1 MVNRAREWWER
12 LGRTNQL
19 TLVLTTLAMVGALI
33 GLTVWASTP
42 EYVPLFSNLSAQDAN
57 AIREKLVE
65 TNVPSR
71 LTAGG
76 TGIEVPAQYVDE
88 TRMKMISQ
96 GLPQQSPT
104 ASSGDDIFSKN
115 TITMT
120 SEMEKLAMR
129 RALEDRVSKSIM
141 SLSPVASASVH
152 YAASDESPLLLSSH
166 DASAAVVV
174 TCKPGS
180 ELSEDNVHAVLRLVQ
195 MSSTGLLEKNIT
207 IASSRGDVL
216 WDGAQAGNVDG
227 NNRVKQQRKME
238 LDTRTDIQM
247 ALDRTIGPHRSL
259 VLTHVELN
267 NDEVQTQKH
276 LVEPGAVVTKITST
290 EKLDGKGKVG
300 GTPLAPG
307 AGVNGVGLPAAA
319 GAPGGTT
326 TYPGATG
333 DDTGSKYVQEHAET
347 TTDPSKTD
355 IVTHSG
361 QGKIEKLTVSVLLD
375 SNQYKDPAALT
386 GIQAT
391 IKNLVETNIAV
402 AGTDTTSTR
411 QVSVAAVPFDRTQE
425 LQEAQLG
432 AEQRR
437 AEQMRSLASL
447 LVPFAIMG
455 ITLFLLARALRR
467 PGVLPASQMPALAGM
482 GTGMAALPPLP
493 SLMLDEDGVPIPGQM
508 VGMGNATEDMHDD
521 LTPIALSTGDGAP
534 RTYEVIEEAFDA
546 NLESILHMTR
556 SKPDMVAML
565 VKSWVSEEV

>member
-71 LTAGG
+71 LTTGG

-88 TRMKMISQ
+88 TRMKMISA

-104 ASSGDDIFSKN
+104 ATTDDIFSKN
-115 TITMT
+115 TMAMT
-120 SEMEKLAMR
+120 SEMEKLAMQR
-129 RALEDRVSKSIM
+129 SLEDRVSKSIM
-141 SLSPVASASVH
+141 SLSPVSNATVH
-152 YAASDESPLLLSSH
+152 YASSQENPLVLNTYN
-166 DASAAVVV
+166 ASAAVVV

-195 MSSTGLLEKNIT
+195 MSYTGLLEKNVT
-207 IASSRGDVL
+207 IASSRGDTL
-216 WDGAQAGNVDG
+216 WDGTQSGSVDG

-238 LDTRTDIQM
+238 LDTRNDIQK
-247 ALDRTIGPHRSL
+247 ALDYTIGPHRSL

-267 NDEVQTQKH
+267 SDEVHSQKH
-276 LVEPGAVVTKITST
+276 LVEPGAVTGKTPST
-290 EKLDGKGKVG
+290 ERLEGKGTVG
-300 GTPLAPG
+300 GVRPAPG

-326 TYPGATG
+326 TYSGATG
-333 DDTGSKYVQEHAET
+333 DDANSRYLQEHAET
-347 TTDPSKTD
+347 TTEPTHTD
-355 IVTHSG
+355 IVTNSG
-361 QGKIEKLTVSVLLD
+361 LGKIEKLTVSVLLD
-375 SNQYKDPAALT
+375 SNQYKDQAVLT

-391 IKNLVETNIAV
+391 IKNLVETNIVV

-411 QVSVAAVPFDRTQE
+411 QVSVSALPFDRSEE
-425 LQEAQLG
+425 LKEAQLG
-432 AEQRR
+432 EQQRR

-467 PGVLPASQMPALAGM
+467 PGILPASQMPALAGM

-565 VKSWVSEEV
+565 VKSWVSDEQ